1 MKKTFLNIFGLLLKR
16 IFKAFRFF
24 ITTLSRHTFSVMKL
38 LFIIKPLIFLKTTN
52 FLIRP
57 LLKIVLG
64 TGILASFMDIDIVN
78 KFLGVFDFKSAA
90 SFLKGLAIVQ
100 SIKNLTIF
108 EYFKK
113 ANIKVVETIHSTFS
127 NDAITDDIKNKASQK
142 LAKEND
148 DIIITR
154 KDYKNAVSDV
164 DNYDDI
170 LHRYMAIIMI
180 ALIGGLIFFFFG
192 SDIFDF
198 FKRNWSDDSAGG
210 NNDNNNDSITITNN
224 TNNNNNITN
233 EELFASDESD
243 ENSNN
248 DNDNNSNDHV
258 NANITDEQTAR
269 EQFLDRL
276 RIQVEAEYKERAEDR
291 KAASLDAKILLN
303 PREIPRY
310 VINYFD
316 EFFANKSPNK
326 DMFATAMELLEKEK
340 ENALAEASTSTLP
353 EASTSTLP
361 ESSTIS
367 QEELNLVNE
376 VNGNGKGFS
385 PKVTEA
391 ELSGG
396 ETETPRNQSKTV
408 RSKGKSRE

>member
-198 FKRNWSDDSAGG
+198 FKRNWSDDSTGG
-210 NNDNNNDSITITNN
+210 NNDNNDSNDSNTNNTN
-224 TNNNNNITN
+224 TNNNNND
-233 EELFASDESD
+233 LFSSDESD
-243 ENSNN
+243 NN
-248 DNDNNSNDHV
+248 DNNNE
-258 NANITDEQTAR
+258 NIVKTE
-269 EQFLDRL
+269 EE
-276 RIQVEAEYKERAEDR
+276 IKKETYLGAVKSYVLEKAKIRAEARASAAVEEFNPTDKYVP
-291 KAASLDAKILLN
+291 KAYFKYIDVFFEKKENKEILENAILQSTS
-303 PREIPRY
+303 EL
-310 VINYFD
+310 FD
-316 EFFANKSPNK
+316 EDNDLPQ
-326 DMFATAMELLEKEK
+326 
-340 ENALAEASTSTLP
+340 ASS
-353 EASTSTLP
+353 STLP
-361 ESSTIS
+361 ESTNNRSN
-367 QEELNLVNE
+367 ELQLVNE
-376 VNGNGKGFS
+376 INGNGEGFS

-396 ETETPRNQSKTV
+396 ETETPRNQSKIV